1 MDNKELKAKINSK
14 ELSDEGIVLKY
25 SDNDFICNQY
35 IKEIA
40 SYKNKEI
47 VYIENT
53 NDVQENIFGDD
64 NYLYVL
70 KTDKFNEPIDS
81 LKNNIIIVCKELG
94 DACRLD
100 YIDMI
105 KIENWQIL
113 DYAKYKLPGLSEEE
127 IRWLCDICKYDIYRL
142 DNECS
147 KMSIFNKIEQEQVF
161 ESINADDGYV
171 DLNPLTIFNFINYLI
186 KKDIKGIVS
195 ILKDLKNIDVE
206 GTGCV
211 TILRKQFLNIINIQ
225 LNPKATAESLNM
237 SVKQFNAVRYN
248 CGKFS
253 NSKLIDIYDFLT
265 SIDYRIK
272 SGELQFCNDNRL
284 NNAKL
289 VDYIACNILSV

>member
-100 YIDMI
+100 YIDMV

-147 KMSIFNKIEQEQVF
+147 KMSIFNKLEQEQVF

-186 KKDIKGIVS
+186 KKDIKGIIS

-237 SVKQFNAVRYN
+237 SLKQFNAVRYN

-289 VDYIACNILSV
+289 VDYITCNILSV